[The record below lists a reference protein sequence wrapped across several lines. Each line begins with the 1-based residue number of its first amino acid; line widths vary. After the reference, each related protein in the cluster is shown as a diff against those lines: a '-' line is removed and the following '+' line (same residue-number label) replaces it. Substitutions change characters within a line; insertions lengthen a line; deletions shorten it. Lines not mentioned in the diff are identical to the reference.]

1 MTDDR
6 TMVQGSIEYLDV
18 PVTADVE
25 LTMDVELSLDR
36 GTTWTAAAWTG
47 DAGTT
52 RTARLLLD
60 STGLARTR
68 HPVWVRFTD
77 LPEVPIILA
86 GFLKVI

>member
-1 MTDDR
+1 MTDR
-6 TMVQGSIEYLDV
+6 IIVRGSLEYLNV

-25 LTMDVELSLDR
+25 LTMDVEISLDR
-36 GTTWTAAAWTG
+36 GATWTAATWIG

-60 STGLARTR
+60 STGLDRSR